1 MNIAIEP
8 VSVWT
13 STGTKTAVAFNVRY
27 VNYQNGPAIAD
38 TILLDDSGAEV
49 ATQLVSATAEQTAL
63 WAGDD
68 DAPFYT
74 QLAENAGLTPAGVVA
89 EPEGGVVAEPE
100 GPVAV

>member
-38 TILLDDSGAEV
+38 TILLDESGAEV
-49 ATQLVSATAEQTAL
+49 ATQLVNATAEQTAQ
-63 WAGDD
+63 WDGADD
-68 DAPFYT
+68 TPFYE
-74 QLAENAGLTPAGVVA
+74 QLAINAGLTPIGVVS
-89 EPEGGVVAEPE
+89 EPE
-100 GPVAV
+100 GPIAV